1 MMSFLA
7 RLPLAV
13 LLAAALLASSPSA
26 FAQAQLSQG
35 IAAIVNDDVIS
46 IHDLDSR
53 LTLVLVT
60 SRLADTPENRQRLAP
75 EVLRTLIDETLK
87 RQEMRKQNITVS
99 PADLDRGLAQV
110 SQQLRIQQNELS
122 PYLEQQGVR
131 MSTLIE
137 QMEAEIGWIKTIQR
151 LAGDRA
157 TVSRREV
164 DEEIARVRSSG
175 VEYRLSEIFLSVD
188 DPADQSRVEDQARR
202 LVTEARSGANF
213 PALARSFS
221 QGPSAGEGGDLGW
234 VTRENL
240 DEQIEKVVSQMQP
253 GEISDPLRGQGGY
266 FVLFLAG
273 RRSSEAAAAGR
284 VSLAMQQVFLPLPR
298 TAPDTD
304 AAARAQAAM
313 ELAQNASDCPTLAER
328 ARAAGAQV
336 STSSGP
342 VDLQEMPPELRQL
355 VGPLPK
361 GGVTQPIRTSEGVLV
376 LMVCDRQEEAS
387 GEEQR
392 AQIERRLRDQRL
404 ADVSRRQLRDLRRSA
419 LLDIRL

>member
-1 MMSFLA
+1 MPFLA
-7 RLPLAV
+7 RLPLAI
-13 LLAAALLASSPSA
+13 LLAAALLALSPSA
-26 FAQAQLSQG
+26 DAQTQRSQG

-75 EVLRTLIDETLK
+75 EVLRTLIDEALK

-110 SQQLRIQQNELS
+110 AQQLRIQPNELS
-122 PYLEQQGVR
+122 AYLEQQGVR

-137 QMEAEIGWIKTIQR
+137 QMEAEIGWIKTVQKV
-151 LAGDRA
+151 AGDRA

-164 DEEIARVRSSG
+164 DEELARVRGSG

-188 DPADQSRVEDQARR
+188 DPADQSRVEEQARR
-202 LVTEARSGANF
+202 LVTEARTGAAF

-221 QGPSAGEGGDLGW
+221 QGPSAQNGGDLGW
-234 VTRENL
+234 VTREDL
-240 DEQIEKVVSQMQP
+240 DEQIEQVISQMQP
-253 GEISDPLRGQGGY
+253 GEISDPLRAQGGY
-266 FVLFLAG
+266 FILALAG
-273 RRSSEAAAAGR
+273 RRSSDPAAGGR
-284 VSLAMQQVFLPLPR
+284 VSMVMQQVFLPLPP
-298 TAPDTD
+298 TATEADV
-304 AAARAQAAM
+304 AARAQAAAQ
-313 ELAQNASDCPTLAER
+313 LAQNATDCPAVADR

-336 STSSGP
+336 ATSPGP
-342 VDLQEMPPELRQL
+342 VDLQQMPPELQQL
-355 VGPLPK
+355 VRPLPK
-361 GGVTQPIRTSEGVLV
+361 GGVTQPIRTSEGIVL

-392 AQIERRLRDQRL
+392 AQVERRMRDQRL
-404 ADVSRRQLRDLRRSA
+404 AAVSRRQLRDLRRSA
-419 LLDIRL
+419 LLDIRI